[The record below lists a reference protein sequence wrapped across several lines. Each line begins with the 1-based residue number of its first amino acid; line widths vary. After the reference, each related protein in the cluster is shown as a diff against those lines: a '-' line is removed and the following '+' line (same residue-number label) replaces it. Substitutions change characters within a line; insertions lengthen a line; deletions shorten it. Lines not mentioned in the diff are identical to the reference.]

1 MNIARAWKD
10 EQYRNSLSQE
20 ELAQLPASPVEL
32 SDTDLEMVQG
42 ACGIGG
48 LLCGG
53 NFGGY
58 GNYGYDGGCGAYG
71 GYAGGCGAYGGWFQ
85 HHTAQEGFCGG
96 GLGLGIG
103 LAIDPCG
110 C

>member
-42 ACGIGG
+42 ACGGEG
-48 LLCGG
+48 LCGG
-53 NFGGY
+53 EFGGY
-58 GNYGYDGGCGAYG
+58 GSYGYDGGCGGYG
-71 GYAGGCGAYGGWFQ
+71 YNGGGCGEYGGWF
-85 HHTAQEGFCGG
+85 HHHGGF
-96 GLGLGIG
+96 GLGIG
-103 LAIDPCG
+103 LGFEGGCDPC
-110 C
+110 CF